1 MKAVDTAKRN
11 RHYRCIE
18 YDHDQEGN
26 ICLVACGIENCDPG
40 VSFGPEIRDCYHLH
54 AILSGRGTLLAGGK
68 EFHPHF
74 GQMLFHFIR
83 LVFPHRSHSSW
94 PSRIFQSSLIG
105 FSMMWWQ
112 SWQINASRKT
122 AKPGPNDNSSVSN
135 PHLSHINIADAP
147 ISIIIYVT
155 IY

>member
-1 MKAVDTAKRN
+1 MPAGSSLMK
-11 RHYRCIE
+11 
-18 YDHDQEGN
+18 
-26 ICLVACGIENCDPG
+26 P
-40 VSFGPEIRDCYHLH
+40 
-54 AILSGRGTLLAGGK
+54 
-68 EFHPHF
+68 PHF

-147 ISIIIYVT
+147 ISKLFILQFLRMATKGHSYVLYLDT
-155 IY
+155 LFTFFLFFRKVYFTKNFWAYWFNLFLRKRLSVCFNFCY